1 MKSDFLQQELKRE
14 MKKFQRERAK
24 LEKEIL
30 KMERK
35 ALRETTSVFTRIQ
48 EKISAFLFK
57 QTTQIETL
65 KADLAR
71 LNEKNRENEFYLK
84 FFQSA

>member
-1 MKSDFLQQELKRE
+1 MRSDFLQQELKRE

-24 LEKEIL
+24 LEKQIL

-35 ALRETTSVFTRIQ
+35 AMRQSSSFFSRLG
-48 EKISAFLFK
+48 EKIGGLLF
-57 QTTQIETL
+57 QQSTQLEVL
-65 KADLAR
+65 RADLKK
-71 LNEKNRENEFYLK
+71 LDYQYRENEFYVK